1 MLSLIHLMDSNYTWI
16 FIVGIVV
23 FFFVIIVLLCFTKA
37 TGERLFLGG
46 TDDPEL
52 AAEIVETPA
61 LLALLS
67 EDARLSYE
75 RAKIFQQR
83 FPPDSIQT
91 DITLSQYVTIQEKGV
106 SAFEFDWDME
116 TNTMVSARTELQ
128 FFHGECS
135 LQTNLPL
142 PRNQDVYYWEAKMYE
157 KPRSTIVSIGVATKP
172 YPNWR
177 LPGWN
182 RHSVGYFSNTG
193 NKHFNNPFHGKYY
206 GSSFQEGDVIGVGY
220 RPRSGTIFYTKNGRK
235 LEDACTNLR
244 WNLFPTIGANGPCQI
259 HVNLGQRGFV
269 FVEANV
275 KKWGLAPMQ
284 GTLAP
289 PPAYGYESESLLL
302 ERGSSLPRSDYYQ
315 QSLTQ
320 SHRSIRSNL
329 SEEGR
334 ERQEES
340 EEDDDDEQPL
350 IQLHMPIPR
359 STSAAP
365 RYHHFHQYQQQHIQ
379 RPRFPSHSPP
389 SYSTLPRTSMINNYG
404 SNDTTTLLI
413 NQNNNNNNNNSNNDP

>member
-1 MLSLIHLMDSNYTWI
+1 
-16 FIVGIVV
+16 
-23 FFFVIIVLLCFTKA
+23 
-37 TGERLFLGG
+37 
-46 TDDPEL
+46 
-52 AAEIVETPA
+52 
-61 LLALLS
+61 
-67 EDARLSYE
+67 
-75 RAKIFQQR
+75 
-83 FPPDSIQT
+83 
-91 DITLSQYVTIQEKGV
+91 
-106 SAFEFDWDME
+106 ME
-116 TNTMVSARTELQ
+116 TNTIVSARTELQ

-182 RHSVGYFSNTG
+182 RYSVGYFSHTG

-206 GSSFQEGDVIGVGY
+206 GSSFQEGDVVGVGY
-220 RPRSGTIFYTKNGRK
+220 RPRTGTIFYTKNGRK

-302 ERGSSLPRSDYYQ
+302 ERGSSLPRSEYYQ
-315 QSLTQ
+315 HSLVQSQ
-320 SHRSIRSNL
+320 FSNRSIISEDHQQRHSNMNND
-329 SEEGR
+329 E
-334 ERQEES
+334 
-340 EEDDDDEQPL
+340 EEDEEEDDDEQPL
-350 IQLHMPIPR
+350 IQLHNSIPR

-365 RYHHFHQYQQQHIQ
+365 RYHHQQQQYVQIP

-404 SNDTTTLLI
+404 SNDITTTHLV
-413 NQNNNNNNNNSNNDP
+413 NHSNNDP